1 MKKNIKRYIYAIT
14 ADMCISALLTGCSD
28 TAAPNASSAGGEDG
42 DREKAFYTSKTRIRN
57 QRTPLLAF

>member
-1 MKKNIKRYIYAIT
+1 MKKRLLSMLVCAFI
-14 ADMCISALLTGCSD
+14 LVPVFLTGCSD